1 MLVRRKLGILQM
13 QNNMSPTE
21 IKLHRASKWIEE
33 AGLKA
38 NIARIKICAS
48 QQPEIPE
55 LNRAIEL
62 IGLIEMELE
71 SISYDH

>member
-1 MLVRRKLGILQM
+1 
-13 QNNMSPTE
+13 MSPTG
-21 IKLHRASKWIEE
+21 IKLERLSKFIEE

-62 IGLIEMELE
+62 IGLVEMELE
-71 SISYDH
+71 SISYDYETN

>member
-1 MLVRRKLGILQM
+1 
-13 QNNMSPTE
+13 MSPTE
-21 IKLHRASKWIEE
+21 IKFERLSKWVDE

-62 IGLIEMELE
+62 IGLVEMELE
-71 SISYDH
+71 SISCDYETN